1 MRIAIITWASSWLW
15 RAFINPLYRAP
26 VDQIWLLARNKERL
40 KELQEEYWDRIVPCA
55 IDLSKKEGIDAL
67 VKKFKELWVEIAY
80 LVNNAWFWLFWSNET
95 IPLDKTLD
103 MIDVNIKA
111 LVNLTTNC
119 LPFMGKWS
127 RIINIASLASFQ
139 PVPYMAAYA
148 ATKSFVKSYS
158 RALNVELKDSYI
170 TVTAVCPWWM
180 DTNFMN
186 VANIW
191 AKKSP
196 KVYPHKVNPEFVAET
211 ALRDADKWKD
221 ISMYWW
227 YSKMIR
233 FLSAILPDKLLMKI
247 RIKQQDL

>member
-1 MRIAIITWASSWLW
+1 
-15 RAFINPLYRAP
+15 
-26 VDQIWLLARNKERL
+26 
-40 KELQEEYWDRIVPCA
+40 
-55 IDLSKKEGIDAL
+55 
-67 VKKFKELWVEIAY
+67 
-80 LVNNAWFWLFWSNET
+80 
-95 IPLDKTLD
+95 
-103 MIDVNIKA
+103 
-111 LVNLTTNC
+111 
-119 LPFMGKWS
+119 
-127 RIINIASLASFQ
+127 
-139 PVPYMAAYA
+139 
-148 ATKSFVKSYS
+148 VKSYS

-196 KVYPHKVNPEFVAET
+196 KVYPHKVNPEFVAEK

-227 YSKMIR
+227 YSKMIC
-233 FLSAILPDKLLMKI
+233 FLSAIFPDKWLMKI

>member
-1 MRIAIITWASSWLW
+1 
-15 RAFINPLYRAP
+15 
-26 VDQIWLLARNKERL
+26 
-40 KELQEEYWDRIVPCA
+40 
-55 IDLSKKEGIDAL
+55 
-67 VKKFKELWVEIAY
+67 
-80 LVNNAWFWLFWSNET
+80 
-95 IPLDKTLD
+95 
-103 MIDVNIKA
+103 
-111 LVNLTTNC
+111 
-119 LPFMGKWS
+119 
-127 RIINIASLASFQ
+127 
-139 PVPYMAAYA
+139 
-148 ATKSFVKSYS
+148 VKSYS

-196 KVYPHKVNPEFVAET
+196 KVYPHKANPEFVAET